1 MGIFGNDNEPKI
13 ITDSEIMELKKK
25 HGIVLFYMNGCGH
38 CETMKPSW
46 NKLITELKD
55 KHKNEIILG
64 AIESSSMDMF
74 KTHGINP
81 AVSGFPTILYFQPGR
96 HNMPE
101 HYKGDR
107 SYEDLKKWILTKK
120 GKGKGKKVSN
130 ESLVILTNNANNAN
144 NANNTNNA
152 NNANNINTGNKKTK
166 IKNGMGKAMGVGTGK
181 AKGVAF
187 SQFGGGSSRTKKR
200 RLVKRR
206 RSHKRRGTSMR
217 KNSRRRVRR

>member
-1 MGIFGNDNEPKI
+1 
-13 ITDSEIMELKKK
+13 
-25 HGIVLFYMNGCGH
+25 MNGCGH

-120 GKGKGKKVSN
+120 GKGKGKIVSN
-130 ESLVILTNNANNAN
+130 ESLVILTNN
-144 NANNTNNA
+144 TNNSA
-152 NNANNINTGNKKTK
+152 T
-166 IKNGMGKAMGVGTGK
+166 
-181 AKGVAF
+181 
-187 SQFGGGSSRTKKR
+187 
-200 RLVKRR
+200 L
-206 RSHKRRGTSMR
+206 RSYFTMR
-217 KNSRRRVRR
+217 KIVK

>member
-1 MGIFGNDNEPKI
+1 MFGNDNEPKI

-64 AIESSSMDMF
+64 AIESGSMDMF
-74 KTHGINP
+74 KNHGINP

-120 GKGKGKKVSN
+120 GKDKKGMNKSI
-130 ESLVILTNNANNAN
+130 VILTNK
-144 NANNTNNA
+144 NNTNNT
-152 NNANNINTGNKKTK
+152 NNTNNIDTSNKKK
-166 IKNGMGKAMGVGTGK
+166 NNKNGMGMGMGK
-181 AKGVAF
+181 TKGVAF

-217 KNSRRRVRR
+217 KNSRRRFRR

>member
-1 MGIFGNDNEPKI
+1 MFGNENEPKI

-25 HGIVLFYMNGCGH
+25 HGIILFYMNGCGH

-64 AIESSSMDMF
+64 AVESGNMEMF
-74 KTHGINP
+74 KKHGINP
-81 AVSGFPTILYFQPGR
+81 AVSGFPTILYFHPSR
-96 HNMPE
+96 HNTPE

-120 GKGKGKKVSN
+120 EKGKDKNNKPI
-130 ESLVILTNNANNAN
+130 LILTNYNN
-144 NANNTNNA
+144 NANNTA
-152 NNANNINTGNKKTK
+152 NNTNTNN
-166 IKNGMGKAMGVGTGK
+166 KNVIGK

-187 SQFGGGSSRTKKR
+187 SQSGGGRTKKR
-200 RLVKRR
+200 RHMKR
-206 RSHKRRGTSMR
+206 RSHKRRRTLAR

>member
-1 MGIFGNDNEPKI
+1 MFGNDNEPKI

-120 GKGKGKKVSN
+120 GKEKGKKVSN

-144 NANNTNNA
+144 N
-152 NNANNINTGNKKTK
+152 INTGNKK
-166 IKNGMGKAMGVGTGK
+166 KNNKNVMGTGK

-187 SQFGGGSSRTKKR
+187 SQFGGGGGSSRTKKQR
-200 RLVKRR
+200 HMKRR
-206 RSHKRRGTSMR
+206 RSHKRRGASVR

>member
-1 MGIFGNDNEPKI
+1 MGIFGNDNEPKT
-13 ITDSEIMELKKK
+13 ITDSEIIELKKK

-46 NKLITELKD
+46 NKLIMELKD
-55 KHKNEIILG
+55 KHKNEIILA

-130 ESLVILTNNANNAN
+130 ESLVILTNNANN
-144 NANNTNNA
+144 TNNK
-152 NNANNINTGNKKTK
+152 NNIDTSNKKMNN
-166 IKNGMGKAMGVGTGK
+166 KNNKNGLGMGKT
-181 AKGVAF
+181 KGVAF
-187 SQFGGGSSRTKKR
+187 SQFGGGGVRGKTKKR
-200 RLVKRR
+200 RHMKIR
-206 RSHKRRGTSMR
+206 RSHKRRVTSVR
-217 KNSRRRVRR
+217 KNSRRYVRR

>member
-1 MGIFGNDNEPKI
+1 MGIFGNDNEPKT

-55 KHKNEIILG
+55 KHKNEIILA

-120 GKGKGKKVSN
+120 GKGKKVSN
-130 ESLVILTNNANNAN
+130 ESLVILTNNANN
-144 NANNTNNA
+144 TNN
-152 NNANNINTGNKKTK
+152 IDTSNKKMNN
-166 IKNGMGKAMGVGTGK
+166 KNNKNGTGMGKT
-181 AKGVAF
+181 KGVAF
-187 SQFGGGSSRTKKR
+187 SQFGGGGVRGKTKKQR
-200 RLVKRR
+200 HMKRR
-206 RSHKRRGTSMR
+206 RSHKRRVTSVR
-217 KNSRRRVRR
+217 KNSRRRVHR

>member
-1 MGIFGNDNEPKI
+1 MFGNDNEPKML
-13 ITDSEIMELKKK
+13 TDSEIMELKKK

-64 AIESSSMDMF
+64 AIESGNMDMF
-74 KTHGINP
+74 KKHGITP
-81 AVSGFPTILYFQPGR
+81 AVSGFPTILYFHPSR

-107 SYEDLKKWILTKK
+107 SYEDLKQWILTKK
-120 GKGKGKKVSN
+120 GKGKAKNNKPI
-130 ESLVILTNNANNAN
+130 LILTNYNKNANN
-144 NANNTNNA
+144 
-152 NNANNINTGNKKTK
+152 NKAK
-166 IKNGMGKAMGVGTGK
+166 IVNVIDK

-200 RLVKRR
+200 RLMKR
-206 RSHKRRGTSMR
+206 RSHKRRRTLVR

>member
-38 CETMKPSW
+38 CETMKPAW

-96 HNMPE
+96 HDMPE

-120 GKGKGKKVSN
+120 GTGKKVKSN
-130 ESLVILTNNANNAN
+130 SLVILTNT
-144 NANNTNNA
+144 NNTNN
-152 NNANNINTGNKKTK
+152 INTSNKKTK
-166 IKNGMGKAMGVGTGK
+166 IKNGMGTGTGK

-187 SQFGGGSSRTKKR
+187 SQFGGGGGGGRSRTKKR
-200 RLVKRR
+200 RHMKRR
-206 RSHKRRGTSMR
+206 RSHKRRVTSVC
-217 KNSRRRVRR
+217 KNSRRRFRR

>member
-1 MGIFGNDNEPKI
+1 MGIFGNDNEPKT

-64 AIESSSMDMF
+64 AIESGSMDMF

-130 ESLVILTNNANNAN
+130 ESLVILTNNT
-144 NANNTNNA
+144 NNTNNK
-152 NNANNINTGNKKTK
+152 NNKNNIDTSNKKTN
-166 IKNGMGKAMGVGTGK
+166 IKNGTGMGKT
-181 AKGVAF
+181 KGVAF
-187 SQFGGGSSRTKKR
+187 SQFGGGVRGKTKKQR
-200 RLVKRR
+200 HMKRR
-206 RSHKRRGTSMR
+206 RSHKRRVTSVR
-217 KNSRRRVRR
+217 KNSRRCVRR

>member
-1 MGIFGNDNEPKI
+1 MFVNDNEPKI

-74 KTHGINP
+74 KNHGINP

-120 GKGKGKKVSN
+120 GKDKKGMNKSI
-130 ESLVILTNNANNAN
+130 VILTNK
-144 NANNTNNA
+144 NNTNNK
-152 NNANNINTGNKKTK
+152 NNIDTNNKKK
-166 IKNGMGKAMGVGTGK
+166 NNKNGMGMGMGMGK
-181 AKGVAF
+181 TKGVAF

-206 RSHKRRGTSMR
+206 RSHKHRGTSMR
-217 KNSRRRVRR
+217 KNSRRRFRR